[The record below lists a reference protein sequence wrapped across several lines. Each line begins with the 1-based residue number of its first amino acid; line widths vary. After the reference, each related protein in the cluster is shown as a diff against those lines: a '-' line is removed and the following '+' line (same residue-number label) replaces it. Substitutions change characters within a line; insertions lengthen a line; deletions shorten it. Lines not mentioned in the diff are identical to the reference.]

1 MARLANRLRLA
12 ALIVATAFS
21 AAATVPAVAGVDLPK
36 IEKGKGDKCV
46 EDTQYMRRNHMDLL
60 KHQRDDT
67 MRKGIRTTK
76 HSLKKCVECH
86 ASEKSGSVAATKE
99 DFCAACHSYASVKLD
114 CWDCHAT
121 KPGAKT
127 VQRKSSDPSSMTKS
141 SSSKLFPTSSP
152 LMASSMGGVSK

>member
-1 MARLANRLRLA
+1 MNGMARLANWLRLA
-12 ALIVATAFS
+12 ALGVASTMMVATTYPVA
-21 AAATVPAVAGVDLPK
+21 AGVDLPK
-36 IEKGKGDKCV
+36 LEKGKGEKCV
-46 EDTQYMRRNHMDLL
+46 EDTQFMRKNHMDLL

-86 ASEKSGSVAATKE
+86 ASEKTGSVAATKE

-121 KPGAKT
+121 KPGKQP
-127 VQRKSSDPSSMTKS
+127 VQKSTSHS
-141 SSSKLFPTSSP
+141 SSAKNSSPSVSP
-152 LMASSMGGVSK
+152 LMASSINGGNQ